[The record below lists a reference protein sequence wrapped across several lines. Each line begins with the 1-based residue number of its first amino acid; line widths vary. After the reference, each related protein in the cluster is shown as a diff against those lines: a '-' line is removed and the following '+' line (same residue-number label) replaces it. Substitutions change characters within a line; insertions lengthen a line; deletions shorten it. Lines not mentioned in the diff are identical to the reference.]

1 MEYVRLL
8 RMRPVLVLWLARSL
22 SVLGDHLYAVAVMW
36 TVYAS
41 TGSASLM
48 GLVAT
53 LESLPYVLLGTAGRR
68 LVSRCASYRALSRVD
83 AARAALVLAL
93 PFVWTP
99 DGRGVSVLLVGV
111 FALGIL
117 GALFDPNLEA
127 LLPGLA
133 GPERVQPVTGLFDL
147 TSRIARIS
155 GRAGAGVLLLMVSKL
170 QLFAFDGAAFAVSA
184 AALGWLG
191 RRSAAV
197 HRHRPLPG
205 PDPSVRAW
213 PLLRAHP
220 RIGAAIAVH
229 GLVPFCAAATSVAMP
244 ALLATR
250 FGAGAGAY
258 GLVTAALG
266 VGALIGN
273 PVAGSWRPGG
283 WPVVCCCAWAVEGLA
298 TVGMGLVGRVSALEG
313 LSLVMGLAAPLGTV
327 TLRTRLARFPAAQ
340 RLRLM
345 AVEHTAARSGAVAST
360 LLVPM
365 LADVSVRGAFG
376 AAGSLVVLAAVGG
389 LFSPAP
395 PSSVTGAGAPPP
407 APERTAPGVTPPQL
421 PGR

>member
-1 MEYVRLL
+1 MEYVQLL

-22 SVLGDHLYAVAVMW
+22 SVLGDHLYAVAVIW
-36 TVYAS
+36 SVYAS
-41 TGSASLM
+41 TGSVSLM

-68 LVSRCASYRALSRVD
+68 LVARCSSYRALSRVD
-83 AARAALVLAL
+83 AARAALVLVL
-93 PFVWTP
+93 PFAWTP
-99 DGRGVSVLLVGV
+99 DGRGVSVLLIGV
-111 FALGIL
+111 FVLGIL

-147 TSRIARIS
+147 TSRIARIG

-197 HRHRPLPG
+197 PQHRLPQQRSG
-205 PDPSVRAW
+205 PPVRAW
-213 PLLRAHP
+213 PLLRTHP
-220 RIGAAIAVH
+220 RIGVAIAVH
-229 GLVPFCAAATSVAMP
+229 GLVPFCSAATSVAMP

-283 WPVVCCCAWAVEGLA
+283 WPVVCCCAWVVEGLS
-298 TVGMGLVGRVSALEG
+298 TVCMGLVGRISALEG
-313 LSLVMGLAAPLGTV
+313 LSLVMGMAAPLGTV
-327 TLRTRLARFPAAQ
+327 TLRTRLARFPSAE

-365 LADVSVRGAFG
+365 LADVSVRGAFAG
-376 AAGSLVVLAAVGG
+376 AGSLVVLAAVGG
-389 LFSPAP
+389 LVSPTP
-395 PSSVTGAGAPPP
+395 PPPGAGVAPRPP
-407 APERTAPGVTPPQL
+407 DRAAPGVTPPQM

>member
-1 MEYVRLL
+1 MDYVRLL

-22 SVLGDHLYAVAVMW
+22 SVLGDHLYAVAVIW
-36 TVYAS
+36 SVYAS

-93 PFVWTP
+93 PFAWTP
-99 DGRGVSVLLVGV
+99 DGRGVAVLLVGV
-111 FALGIL
+111 FVLGIL

-155 GRAGAGVLLLMVSKL
+155 GRAGAGLLLLMVSKL
-170 QLFAFDGAAFAVSA
+170 QLFAFDGAAFAVSS
-184 AALGWLG
+184 AALGWLA
-191 RRSAAV
+191 RRHAALPQ
-197 HRHRPLPG
+197 HRLPQQRPCP
-205 PDPSVRAW
+205 PVRAW
-213 PLLRAHP
+213 PLLRDHP
-220 RIGAAIAVH
+220 RIGVAIAVH
-229 GLVPFCAAATSVAMP
+229 GLVPFCSAATTVAMP

-273 PVAGSWRPGG
+273 PVAGSRRSGG
-283 WPVVCCCAWAVEGLA
+283 WRAVCCCAWVVEGLA
-298 TVGMGLVGRVSALEG
+298 TVCMGLVGRVSALEA

-327 TLRTRLARFPAAQ
+327 TLRARLARFPAAE

-365 LADVSVRGAFG
+365 VADMSVRGAFG
-376 AAGSLVVLAAVGG
+376 MAGAVVAAAAVGG
-389 LFSPAP
+389 YFCPTP
-395 PSSVTGAGAPPP
+395 PLPGAGAPP
-407 APERTAPGVTPPQL
+407 RTPDRAAPGGTSQ
-421 PGR
+421 R